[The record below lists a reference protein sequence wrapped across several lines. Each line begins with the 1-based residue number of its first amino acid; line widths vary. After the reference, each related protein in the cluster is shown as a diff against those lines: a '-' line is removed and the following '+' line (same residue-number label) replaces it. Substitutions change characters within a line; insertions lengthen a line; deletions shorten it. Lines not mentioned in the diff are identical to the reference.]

1 MNSSLNT
8 SLNASFNTLP
18 DLVTKSPSG
27 LSAPVSATGSGVVLV
42 REAGVSFRPPLGKVD
57 PFVEWLSL
65 MEVVQIL
72 CPVWPARSR
81 SLPSKEWK
89 WKL

>member
-8 SLNASFNTLP
+8 LPSLVNE
-18 DLVTKSPSG
+18 SPSA
-27 LSAPVSATGSGVVLV
+27 LSGPVAATGLGVVLV
-42 REAGVSFRPPLGKVD
+42 REAGVSFRPPLGKGD

-72 CPVWPARSR
+72 CPAWPARSR
-81 SLPSKEWK
+81 YLPSKEWK